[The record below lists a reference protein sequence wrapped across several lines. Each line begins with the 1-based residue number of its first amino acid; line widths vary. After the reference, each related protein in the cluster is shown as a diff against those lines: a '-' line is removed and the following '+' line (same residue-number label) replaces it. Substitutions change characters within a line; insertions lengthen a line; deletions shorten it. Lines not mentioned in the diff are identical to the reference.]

1 MVSACSTVA
10 RRSALLG
17 SFQVAVGKYMLALYR
32 CGRRGD
38 ALAAFHRLRRALID
52 ELGLEPSRAVQRLHQ
67 GILATDPALEAVT
80 PVQLGAAA

>member
-1 MVSACSTVA
+1 VVSACSTVA

-52 ELGLEPSRAVQRLHQ
+52 ELGLVRRGLRGSQDADAQF
-67 GILATDPALEAVT
+67 D
-80 PVQLGAAA
+80 GAAVRR